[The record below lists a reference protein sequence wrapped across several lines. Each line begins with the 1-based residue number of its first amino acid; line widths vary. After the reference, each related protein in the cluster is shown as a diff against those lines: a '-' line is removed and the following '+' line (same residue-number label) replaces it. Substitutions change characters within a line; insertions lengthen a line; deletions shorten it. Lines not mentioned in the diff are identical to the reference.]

1 MVDFHI
7 NIYVNKNVSLS
18 HVLNQRKFR
27 SILTY
32 RKSGFL
38 CSSDFKE
45 QLDGT

>member
-1 MVDFHI
+1 MVDFNI
-7 NIYVNKNVSLS
+7 NIHVNKNVSLS
-18 HVLNQRKFR
+18 HVLNERKFR
-27 SILTY
+27 SIFTC